1 MSKIRKGYM
10 MRFVARCLIF
20 VFVLLCCFFLPE
32 VFAPLT
38 GGFFNGFTLLH
49 LLWGLWIFDM
59 LCQLF
64 PIKKE
69 LSLGSMKIF
78 RERFKPIREKI
89 SRSALKGYISTVSK
103 AAYRVMLLWILL
115 LVAVGTLY
123 YTDIINEMILLMISV
138 AFYVCDLIC
147 VLFWCPFRLLIKTR
161 CCTTCRIFNWDHFMM
176 FSPLMFINSFF
187 ARSLFLLSVVI
198 FIAWELCVL
207 FHPERFWERTNVALT
222 CAECTDKLCT
232 QYCQKLR
239 KGEK

>member
-1 MSKIRKGYM
+1 MSKIRKIYM
-10 MRFVARCLIF
+10 LRFVGRCFILLLA
-20 VFVLLCCFFLPE
+20 LLCCFFLPE
-32 VFAPLT
+32 VFLPLKES
-38 GGFFNGFTLLH
+38 FFDRFTLLH
-49 LLWGLWIFDM
+49 LLWGIWVFDM
-59 LCQLF
+59 ACQLF

-69 LSLGSMKIF
+69 ISIGSMKIF

-89 SRSALKGYISTVSK
+89 NKQALRGYISTVSK

-115 LVAVGTLY
+115 LAVLGTLY
-123 YTDIINEMILLMISV
+123 YTHIINEMILFMVSV
-138 AFYVCDLIC
+138 VFYVCDLIC
-147 VLFWCPFRLLIKTR
+147 VLFWCPFRLMIKTR

-198 FIAWELCVL
+198 FIAWELSIL
-207 FHPERFWERTNVALT
+207 IHPERFWEHTNVALT

-239 KGEK
+239 KEQK

>member
-1 MSKIRKGYM
+1 MSKIRKIYM
-10 MRFVARCLIF
+10 LRFVGRCFILLLA
-20 VFVLLCCFFLPE
+20 LLCCFFLPE
-32 VFAPLT
+32 VFLPLE
-38 GGFFNGFTLLH
+38 GSFFDRFTFLH
-49 LLWGLWIFDM
+49 LLWGIWVFDM

-69 LSLGSMKIF
+69 ISIGSMKIF

-89 SRSALKGYISTVSK
+89 NKQALKGYISTVSK

-115 LVAVGTLY
+115 LAVLGTLY
-123 YTDIINEMILLMISV
+123 YTHVINEMILFMVSV
-138 AFYVCDLIC
+138 VFYVCDLIC
-147 VLFWCPFRLLIKTR
+147 VLFWCPFRLMIKTR

-198 FIAWELCVL
+198 FIAWELSIL
-207 FHPERFWERTNVALT
+207 IHPERFWEHTNVALT

-239 KGEK
+239 KEQK